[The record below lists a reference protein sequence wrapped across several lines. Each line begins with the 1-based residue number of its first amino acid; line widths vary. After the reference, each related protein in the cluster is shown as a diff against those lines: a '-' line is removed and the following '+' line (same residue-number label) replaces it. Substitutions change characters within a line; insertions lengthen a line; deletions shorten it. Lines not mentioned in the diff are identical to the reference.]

1 MNDNIKMISF
11 AYHEIIVHKW
21 RRRFIRVLTALVVA
35 VVIIVAFAIGFI
47 NHGYCG
53 NAEEEAPT
61 PNFEELLKAATE
73 RENAHPITFLESGVQ
88 KSYEGYKRFIL

>member
-1 MNDNIKMISF
+1 MKNNMKMISF

-35 VVIIVAFAIGFI
+35 VVIIVALAIGLI

-61 PNFEELLKAATE
+61 PICEELPTAATDG
-73 RENAHPITFLESGVQ
+73 ENAHPITFIRSA

>member
-47 NHGYCG
+47 NHSYCG
-53 NAEEEAPT
+53 NAEEAPT
-61 PNFEELLKAATE
+61 PICEELPTAATE

>member
-1 MNDNIKMISF
+1 MKNNMKMISF
-11 AYHEIIVHKW
+11 AYHEIVVHRW
-21 RRRFIRVLTALVVA
+21 RKRFIRVLTALVVA
-35 VVIIVAFAIGFI
+35 VVIIVALAIGLI
-47 NHGYCG
+47 NHSYCG

-73 RENAHPITFLESGVQ
+73 RENAHPITFFESGVQ

>member
-1 MNDNIKMISF
+1 MKHNMKMISF
-11 AYHEIIVHKW
+11 AMHEVVVHRW
-21 RRRFIRVLTALVVA
+21 RKRYIRVLTALVVA

-53 NAEEEAPT
+53 NADKAPT
-61 PNFEELLKAATE
+61 PICEELPTAATNG
-73 RENAHPITFLESGVQ
+73 ENAHPITFIRSA